1 KSHAA
6 GIAEKILA
14 FASQRAQEIRTEGEE
29 LAAGYLAEMGKDE
42 QLAIFLLWVDA
53 LEKSLSENTTF
64 IIDTNMQPWHL
75 LEAEG
80 TADVLTTGTVDEAG
94 Q

>member
-1 KSHAA
+1 
-6 GIAEKILA
+6 
-14 FASQRAQEIRTEGEE
+14 
-29 LAAGYLAEMGKDE
+29 MGKDE

-53 LEKSLSENTTF
+53 LEQSLSENTTF
-64 IIDTNMQPWHL
+64 IIDTDMKPWHL

-80 TADVLTTGTVDEAG
+80 TGDVLSSEGSGAS